1 MSLQTVTIFKAGY
14 QGWLSRWPEFIILFK
29 NLSPSFPE
37 SYTQVVVLSSSTIH
51 SFSVSITVLWYTIQ
65 FFYFPNQN
73 TENLSVNLEGS
84 KVCSHEELLNF
95 RFLIGLGFSSLFAMA
110 GFFLFLSFASIVAGV
125 PSISFP
131 INSQVPPVAR
141 VSGVFEFAFSPWT
154 FTSDVQ
160 PISYTLASG
169 PSWLMFDGI
178 TRNLYG
184 TPAQEDVGSFTV
196 KITATDS
203 TGSADTEA
211 TFVVS
216 SEIGPVV
223 GRDIG
228 SQLKNIG
235 EVDGKGGLVFLP
247 DQAYDFTIADDTFA
261 PPGVVKRYEAV
272 STGNTPLPSWINF
285 DGGRLK
291 FTGTTPK
298 LTSLIAPPQTWDVTL
313 IASDYPGFAGA
324 SVSFQIVV
332 GPHRILFEDT
342 YFTTNAIAGSQF
354 NYTIPRESIFLD
366 NEPIASENL
375 SSISITATDWL
386 SFDPITY
393 VLSGTPP
400 QGADT
405 TKVSIVARDVFGGE
419 AQAELEISVLS
430 PPTSI
435 FTTEIPDFNVTSGE
449 KFVYSFNRSSLS
461 SKDVKL
467 SVKYKPATVDWITF
481 DAGNLQFRGRAPNDS
496 LTVEVFVSAQSP
508 GKLSDSRSFNICVTS
523 STSSVTSTESVSG
536 TGAVV
541 PTRTGF
547 PKANDTSDQLDMSA
561 EAVAKRRRKRTLII
575 VLATVLPLCV
585 VCSFLFVWYFV
596 SRQKDGDS
604 SSYYSRSATPM
615 GSEISRPL
623 EALPAPWQ
631 LSSKIKD
638 SDFPRRLSTF
648 GYFTTDGSGRISNGF
663 MSSMMSSD
671 GTILRLGTPP
681 TPPTPPTQ
689 LLPPPPEN
697 IERNSTAIN
706 FSKNPA
712 IPRASYPSGPSYSL
726 HPALA
731 KSNSRGPAGHPA
743 HQRTS
748 SRGANGRLSR
758 RLSDQ
763 SHRRRSSAS
772 IKGAANRR
780 MSSGV
785 GHGRP
790 TFGGPPGYGVPKR
803 SWRRTT
809 ITPGFWVGG
818 RGLRESDA
826 TFETVSTEIFN
837 QITQIGQT
845 NNADQPSV
853 RLVGDS
859 PEGSAGKATQ
869 ARARGSSPFFAGS
882 ATAWRRG
889 SKMHAPPPPPVFKSS
904 KQQETDQDSLMDD
917 VIRAMSRENSQTKT
931 IGTYS
936 SLNLPETPM
945 RRYNSALPSNFASS
959 SSFGNYRVAGVADGE
974 GEFKH
979 VVDENGQRIWYPNR
993 SRGSGIT
1000 SYSRG
1005 GSSYYPYEPFE
1016 YGVAVTSTRA
1026 QGPAVGRPSSY
1037 EEERRPYIL
1046 SKGAEPIPPPR
1057 QRAKLVDFTKK
1068 RPVSISEEGGEDDLN
1083 QSSFPGDMAYL

>member
-1 MSLQTVTIFKAGY
+1 
-14 QGWLSRWPEFIILFK
+14 
-29 NLSPSFPE
+29 
-37 SYTQVVVLSSSTIH
+37 
-51 SFSVSITVLWYTIQ
+51 
-65 FFYFPNQN
+65 
-73 TENLSVNLEGS
+73 
-84 KVCSHEELLNF
+84 
-95 RFLIGLGFSSLFAMA
+95 MA
-110 GFFLFLSFASIVAGV
+110 AFFLFLSCASIVAGV

-141 VSGVFEFAFSPWT
+141 VSGIFEFAFSPWT
-154 FTSDVQ
+154 FTSDFQ

-203 TGSADTEA
+203 TGSVDTEA

-223 GRDIG
+223 RRDIG
-228 SQLKNIG
+228 SQLKDIG

-247 DQAYDFTIADDTFA
+247 GQAYDFTIADDTFA

-342 YFTTNAIAGSQF
+342 SFTTNATAGSQF

-366 NEPIASENL
+366 NKPIASENL

-386 SFDPITY
+386 SFDPVTY

-435 FTTEIPDFNVTSGE
+435 FTTEIPDFNVTGGE

-467 SVKYKPATVDWITF
+467 SVKYKPVTVDWITF
-481 DAGNLQFRGRAPNDS
+481 DAGNLQFRGKAPNDS
-496 LTVEVFVSAQSP
+496 LTVEVLVSAQSP
-508 GKLSDSRSFNICVTS
+508 GKLSDSRSFNIYVAS
-523 STSSVTSTESVSG
+523 STSSVTSTKSVSG
-536 TGAVV
+536 TGAAV

-689 LLPPPPEN
+689 LLPPAPEN
-697 IERNSTAIN
+697 VERNSTAIN
-706 FSKNPA
+706 FSKNPV

-772 IKGAANRR
+772 IKGAVNRR

-859 PEGSAGKATQ
+859 PEGSVGKATQ

-889 SKMHAPPPPPVFKSS
+889 SKMHAPPPPPIFKSS
-904 KQQETDQDSLMDD
+904 RQQEVDQDSLMDD

-945 RRYNSALPSNFASS
+945 RRYNSALPSHFASS

-1026 QGPAVGRPSSY
+1026 QGPAVGRPSY
-1037 EEERRPYIL
+1037 EEERRPYIP

-1068 RPVSISEEGGEDDLN
+1068 RPVSISEEGGEDDQN
-1083 QSSFPGDMAYL
+1083 KSSFPGDMTYL

>member
-1 MSLQTVTIFKAGY
+1 
-14 QGWLSRWPEFIILFK
+14 
-29 NLSPSFPE
+29 
-37 SYTQVVVLSSSTIH
+37 
-51 SFSVSITVLWYTIQ
+51 
-65 FFYFPNQN
+65 
-73 TENLSVNLEGS
+73 
-84 KVCSHEELLNF
+84 
-95 RFLIGLGFSSLFAMA
+95 
-110 GFFLFLSFASIVAGV
+110 
-125 PSISFP
+125 
-131 INSQVPPVAR
+131 
-141 VSGVFEFAFSPWT
+141 
-154 FTSDVQ
+154 
-160 PISYTLASG
+160 
-169 PSWLMFDGI
+169 MFDGI

-184 TPAQEDVGSFTV
+184 TPAQEDIGVFTV

-203 TGSADTEA
+203 TGSVDTEA

-216 SEIGPVV
+216 SEVGPVV
-223 GRDIG
+223 GRGIG
-228 SQLKNIG
+228 SQLMDIG
-235 EVDGKGGLVFLP
+235 EVDGKSGLVFLP
-247 DQAYDFTIADDTFA
+247 GQAYDFSFADDTFT

-291 FTGTTPK
+291 FTGITPK

-332 GPHRILFEDT
+332 GPHRILFEGT
-342 YFTTNAIAGSQF
+342 SFTTNATVGSRF
-354 NYTIPRESIFLD
+354 SYTIPRESILLD
-366 NEPIASENL
+366 SEPIASENL
-375 SSISITATDWL
+375 SSISTTSSDWL
-386 SFDPITY
+386 SFDPTTY
-393 VLSGTPP
+393 ILSGTPP
-400 QGADT
+400 QGADS
-405 TKVSIVARDVFGGE
+405 TKVGIVARDVFGGE
-419 AQAELEISVLS
+419 ARTELEIIVLS

-435 FTTEIPDFNVTSGE
+435 FTTEIPDFNVTGGE

-461 SKDVKL
+461 SKDVRL
-467 SVKYKPATVDWITF
+467 SVKYKPVTVDWITF
-481 DAGNLQFRGRAPNDS
+481 DAGNLQFRGKAPNDS
-496 LTVEVFVSAQSP
+496 LNVEVIVSAQSP
-508 GKLSDSRSFNICVTS
+508 GKLSDSRSFNIYVSGSASTATS
-523 STSSVTSTESVSG
+523 TKSVSVTG
-536 TGAVV
+536 TAI

-547 PKANDTSDQLDMSA
+547 PKDTSNQLDMSTG
-561 EAVAKRRRKRTLII
+561 AVAKRRRKRTLII

-585 VCSFLFVWYFV
+585 VCSFLFIWYFI
-596 SRQKDGDS
+596 SRQKDVDS
-604 SSYYSRSATPM
+604 SSFYSRSATPM
-615 GSEISRPL
+615 GSDISRPL

-638 SDFPRRLSTF
+638 SDLPRRLSTF

-689 LLPPPPEN
+689 LLPPAPEN
-697 IERNSTAIN
+697 VERNSTAIN

-712 IPRASYPSGPSYSL
+712 VPRGSYPSGPSYSL

-731 KSNSRGPAGHPA
+731 KLNSRGPAGHPA
-743 HQRTS
+743 HQRAS
-748 SRGANGRLSR
+748 SRRANGHLSR

-763 SHRRRSSAS
+763 SHIRHSSVS
-772 IKGAANRR
+772 IKSTVNRR

-837 QITQIGQT
+837 QISQIGQT
-845 NNADQPSV
+845 NNVDQPSV

-889 SKMHAPPPPPVFKSS
+889 SKMHAPPPVFKPL
-904 KQQETDQDSLMDD
+904 KRQESDQDSSMND
-917 VIRAMSRENSQTKT
+917 VIRAMSRENSHTKT

-945 RRYNSALPSNFASS
+945 RRYNSALPSNFTTS
-959 SSFGNYRVAGVADGE
+959 SSFGNYRAAGAGDGGE

-1000 SYSRG
+1000 AYSRG

-1026 QGPAVGRPSSY
+1026 QGPAVGRPSY
-1037 EEERRPYIL
+1037 EEERRPYVP

-1068 RPVSISEEGGEDDLN
+1068 RPVSISEEGGEDDQN
-1083 QSSFPGDMAYL
+1083 KSSFPGDMAYL

>member
-1 MSLQTVTIFKAGY
+1 
-14 QGWLSRWPEFIILFK
+14 
-29 NLSPSFPE
+29 
-37 SYTQVVVLSSSTIH
+37 
-51 SFSVSITVLWYTIQ
+51 
-65 FFYFPNQN
+65 
-73 TENLSVNLEGS
+73 
-84 KVCSHEELLNF
+84 
-95 RFLIGLGFSSLFAMA
+95 MA
-110 GFFLFLSFASIVAGV
+110 AFFLFLSYASIVAGV

-141 VSGVFEFAFSPWT
+141 VSAIFEFAFSPWT

-184 TPAQEDVGSFTV
+184 MPTQEDVGSFTV

-203 TGSADTEA
+203 TGSTDTEA

-223 GRDIG
+223 GRDIR

-247 DQAYDFTIADDTFA
+247 GQEYDFSIADDTFA

-342 YFTTNAIAGSQF
+342 SFTTNATVGSQF
-354 NYTIPRESIFLD
+354 NYEIPRESILLD

-375 SSISITATDWL
+375 SSISTTATDWL
-386 SFDPITY
+386 SFDPTTY

-435 FTTEIPDFNVTSGE
+435 FTTGIPDFNVTSGE
-449 KFVYSFNRSSLS
+449 RFVYSFNRSSFS

-467 SVKYKPATVDWITF
+467 SVKYKPVTVDWITF
-481 DAGNLQFRGRAPNDS
+481 DAGNLQFRGKAPNDS
-496 LTVEVFVSAQSP
+496 LTVEVLVSAQSP
-508 GKLSDSRSFNICVTS
+508 GKLSDSRSFNIYVAGS
-523 STSSVTSTESVSG
+523 KSAATSTRSVFG
-536 TGAVV
+536 TGTVV
-541 PTRTGF
+541 PTHTGS
-547 PKANDTSDQLDMSA
+547 PRDTSDQLDMSA

-575 VLATVLPLCV
+575 VIATVLPLCV

-596 SRQKDGDS
+596 SRQKDGDT
-604 SSYYSRSATPM
+604 SSYYSRSATPI

-623 EALPAPWQ
+623 EELPAPWQ
-631 LSSKIKD
+631 LSSKIKG
-638 SDFPRRLSTF
+638 SDLPRRLSTF

-689 LLPPPPEN
+689 LLPPAPEN

-712 IPRASYPSGPSYSL
+712 VPRASYSL

-763 SHRRRSSAS
+763 SHRRRSSIS
-772 IKGAANRR
+772 IKGAVNRR

-837 QITQIGQT
+837 QIAQIGQT
-845 NNADQPSV
+845 NSADQPSV

-882 ATAWRRG
+882 ATAWRRN
-889 SKMHAPPPPPVFKSS
+889 SKMHTPPPPPVFKPS
-904 KQQETDQDSLMDD
+904 KQQEGGQDSLMED
-917 VIRAMSRENSQTKT
+917 VIRAMSRENSHTKT

-936 SLNLPETPM
+936 SLNLPETPI
-945 RRYNSALPSNFASS
+945 RRYNSAFPSHFASS
-959 SSFGNYRVAGVADGE
+959 SSFGNYRTAGVADGE

-1000 SYSRG
+1000 AYSRG

-1026 QGPAVGRPSSY
+1026 QGPAVGRPSY
-1037 EEERRPYIL
+1037 EEERRAYVPN
-1046 SKGAEPIPPPR
+1046 KGAEPAPPPR
-1057 QRAKLVDFTKK
+1057 PRAKLVDFTKK
-1068 RPVSISEEGGEDDLN
+1068 RPVSISEEGGEDDQN
-1083 QSSFPGDMAYL
+1083 KSSFPGDMAYL

>member
-1 MSLQTVTIFKAGY
+1 
-14 QGWLSRWPEFIILFK
+14 
-29 NLSPSFPE
+29 
-37 SYTQVVVLSSSTIH
+37 
-51 SFSVSITVLWYTIQ
+51 
-65 FFYFPNQN
+65 
-73 TENLSVNLEGS
+73 
-84 KVCSHEELLNF
+84 
-95 RFLIGLGFSSLFAMA
+95 MA
-110 GFFLFLSFASIVAGV
+110 VFFLFLLCASIVAGA
-125 PSISFP
+125 PSVSFP

-141 VSGVFEFAFSPWT
+141 VSGIFEFAFSPWT

-160 PISYTLASG
+160 PISYTLVSG
-169 PSWLMFDGI
+169 PSWLMFDST

-184 TPAQEDVGSFTV
+184 TPTQEDVGVFTI

-211 TFVVS
+211 TLVVS

-223 GRDIG
+223 GRGIG
-228 SQLKNIG
+228 SQLKDIG
-235 EVDGKGGLVFLP
+235 EVDGRGGLVFLP
-247 DQAYDFTIADDTFA
+247 GQAYDFSFAHDTFA
-261 PPGVVKRYEAV
+261 PPGVVKKYEAV

-342 YFTTNAIAGSQF
+342 SFTTNATAGSQF
-354 NYTIPRESIFLD
+354 SYKIPRESILLD
-366 NEPIASENL
+366 SEPIASENL
-375 SSISITATDWL
+375 SSISTTASDWL
-386 SFDPITY
+386 SFDPTTY
-393 VLSGTPP
+393 ILSGTPP
-400 QGADT
+400 QGAGS
-405 TKVSIVARDVFGGE
+405 TKVSIVARDVFGGS

-435 FTTEIPDFNVTSGE
+435 FTTEIPDFNVTGGE

-467 SVKYKPATVDWITF
+467 SVKYKPVTVDWISF
-481 DAGNLQFRGRAPNDS
+481 DAGNLQFRGKAPNDS
-496 LTVEVFVSAQSP
+496 LSVEVIVSAQSP
-508 GKLSDSRSFNICVTS
+508 GKLSDSRSFNIHVASLTS
-523 STSSVTSTESVSG
+523 TVTSTELIPT
-536 TGAVV
+536 TGKAV
-541 PTRTGF
+541 PTRTSL
-547 PKANDTSDQLDMSA
+547 PKDTSNKLDMSA
-561 EAVAKRRRKRTLII
+561 GAIAKRRRKRTLII

-585 VCSFLFVWYFV
+585 VCSFLFIWYFI
-596 SRQKDGDS
+596 SRQKGGDS
-604 SSYYSRSATPM
+604 STYSSRSATPM

-631 LSSKIKD
+631 LNSKIKD
-638 SDFPRRLSTF
+638 SDLPRRLSTF

-689 LLPPPPEN
+689 LLPPAPEN
-697 IERNSTAIN
+697 VERSSTAIN
-706 FSKNPA
+706 FSKSPA
-712 IPRASYPSGPSYSL
+712 VPRASYPSGPSYSL
-726 HPALA
+726 HPALV

-743 HQRTS
+743 HQRVS
-748 SRGANGRLSR
+748 SRGVNGHPPR

-763 SHRRRSSAS
+763 SHKRHSSMS
-772 IKGAANRR
+772 TKGAVNRR

-837 QITQIGQT
+837 QIAQIGQT
-845 NNADQPSV
+845 NNIDQPSV

-859 PEGSAGKATQ
+859 PEGSAGKAAQ

-882 ATAWRRG
+882 ATAWRRS
-889 SKMHAPPPPPVFKSS
+889 SKLHAPPPVFKPS
-904 KQQETDQDSLMDD
+904 KWQENDQDSLMDD
-917 VIRAMSRENSQTKT
+917 VIRTMSRENSHTKT

-945 RRYNSALPSNFASS
+945 RRYNSALPPHFATS
-959 SSFGNYRVAGVADGE
+959 SSFGNYRTAGAADGGE

-993 SRGSGIT
+993 SRGSEIT
-1000 SYSRG
+1000 AYSRG

-1026 QGPAVGRPSSY
+1026 QGPTAGRPSY
-1037 EEERRPYIL
+1037 EEERRPYVP
-1046 SKGAEPIPPPR
+1046 SKGTEPIPPPR

-1068 RPVSISEEGGEDDLN
+1068 RPVSISEEGGEDDQN
-1083 QSSFPGDMAYL
+1083 KSSFPGDMAYL

>member
-1 MSLQTVTIFKAGY
+1 
-14 QGWLSRWPEFIILFK
+14 
-29 NLSPSFPE
+29 
-37 SYTQVVVLSSSTIH
+37 
-51 SFSVSITVLWYTIQ
+51 
-65 FFYFPNQN
+65 
-73 TENLSVNLEGS
+73 
-84 KVCSHEELLNF
+84 
-95 RFLIGLGFSSLFAMA
+95 
-110 GFFLFLSFASIVAGV
+110 
-125 PSISFP
+125 
-131 INSQVPPVAR
+131 
-141 VSGVFEFAFSPWT
+141 
-154 FTSDVQ
+154 
-160 PISYTLASG
+160 
-169 PSWLMFDGI
+169 MFDGI
-178 TRNLYG
+178 TRNFYG
-184 TPAQEDVGSFTV
+184 TPSQEDVGPFTV

-211 TFVVS
+211 IFVVS

-223 GRDIG
+223 GRGIV
-228 SQLKNIG
+228 SQLKGIG

-247 DQAYDFTIADDTFA
+247 DQAYDFSFADDTFA

-285 DGGRLK
+285 DRGKLK
-291 FTGTTPK
+291 FTGITPR

-342 YFTTNAIAGSQF
+342 SFTINATVGSQF
-354 NYTIPRESIFLD
+354 SYTIPRESILLD
-366 NEPIASENL
+366 NEPIALENL
-375 SSISITATDWL
+375 SSISATASDWL
-386 SFDPITY
+386 AFDPTTY
-393 VLSGTPP
+393 TLSGTPP

-430 PPTSI
+430 SPTSI
-435 FTTEIPDFNVTSGE
+435 FTTEIPDFNVTGGE
-449 KFVYSFNRSSLS
+449 KFVYSFNRSSIS
-461 SKDVKL
+461 SKEVKL
-467 SVKYKPATVDWITF
+467 SVKYKPVTVDWITF
-481 DAGNLQFRGRAPNDS
+481 DAENLQFRGKAPNDS
-496 LTVEVFVSAQSP
+496 LTVEVLVSAQSP
-508 GKLSDSRSFNICVTS
+508 GKLSDSRNFNIYVASGSKSAGT
-523 STSSVTSTESVSG
+523 SVSG
-536 TGAVV
+536 TGTDV

-547 PKANDTSDQLDMSA
+547 PKAGDTSDQLDMSTG
-561 EAVAKRRRKRTLII
+561 AVARRRRKRTLII

-596 SRQKDGDS
+596 SRQKGGDT

-615 GSEISRPL
+615 GSGISRPL

-638 SDFPRRLSTF
+638 SDLPRRLSTF

-671 GTILRLGTPP
+671 GTMLRLG

-689 LLPPPPEN
+689 LLPPAPEN

-712 IPRASYPSGPSYSL
+712 VPRASYPSGPSHSL

-743 HQRTS
+743 HQRTG
-748 SRGANGRLSR
+748 SRGVNGRLSR

-763 SHRRRSSAS
+763 SHRRRSSVS
-772 IKGAANRR
+772 IKGAVNRR

-803 SWRRTT
+803 SWRRST

-837 QITQIGQT
+837 QIAQISQT
-845 NNADQPSV
+845 NRVDQPSV

-889 SKMHAPPPPPVFKSS
+889 SKMHAPPPPPR
-904 KQQETDQDSLMDD
+904 QRGNDQDSLMDD
-917 VIRAMSRENSQTKT
+917 VIRTMSRENSHTKT

-945 RRYNSALPSNFASS
+945 RRYNSALPSHFATSP
-959 SSFGNYRVAGVADGE
+959 SFGNYRAGGTADGGE
-974 GEFKH
+974 SEFKH
-979 VVDENGQRIWYPNR
+979 VVDENGQRIWYPNH

-1000 SYSRG
+1000 AYSRG

-1026 QGPAVGRPSSY
+1026 QGPAAGRPSY
-1037 EEERRPYIL
+1037 EEERRPYIP
-1046 SKGAEPIPPPR
+1046 SKAAEPVPPPR

-1068 RPVSISEEGGEDDLN
+1068 RPVSISEEGGEDDQN
-1083 QSSFPGDMAYL
+1083 TSSFPGDMAYL